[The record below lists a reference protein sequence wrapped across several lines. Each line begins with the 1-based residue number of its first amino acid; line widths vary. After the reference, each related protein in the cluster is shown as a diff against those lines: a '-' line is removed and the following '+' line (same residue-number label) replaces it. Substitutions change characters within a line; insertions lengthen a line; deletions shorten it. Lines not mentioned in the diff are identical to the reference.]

1 VWEKAGSRIDPSL
14 QLAGDFELWARFFR
28 RADLY
33 GVPLP
38 LGGFRLH
45 GEQKTALHMEAYYRE
60 AEAVLARHG
69 GGVKPAAKA
78 PNVFRRLRKKSAAAE
93 PYRVCANR
101 GGRWTVSTQW

>member
-1 VWEKAGSRIDPSL
+1 
-14 QLAGDFELWARFFR
+14 
-28 RADLY
+28 
-33 GVPLP
+33 
-38 LGGFRLH
+38 
-45 GEQKTALHMEAYYRE
+45 MEAFYRE